1 MNAEKRFGKISP
13 APGMIR
19 EKLAAICKIGDV
31 TALSG
36 AVIALIGAV
45 SASNGFGRFG
55 GFGGAKNGALP

>member
-1 MNAEKRFGKISP
+1 MKAENKFGKISP

-19 EKLAAICKIGDV
+19 EKFAAICKNGDV

-45 SASNGFGRFG
+45 SASNGFG
-55 GFGGAKNGALP
+55 GFGGAKKGALP